1 MFQLASPSNQFS
13 GFASLR
19 GLSSSE
25 STSSDSIIGSS
36 ISDAIF
42 DQNERMNKHSVGWR
56 NVG

>member
-1 MFQLASPSNQFS
+1 MFQLASPSNPFS

-42 DQNERMNKHSVGWR
+42 DQIRMKE
-56 NVG
+56 